1 MAVENSRK
9 VAVATYV
16 VAAVAAIAVLYL
28 HLLPAM
34 VAGLLVYAVVG
45 AIAPL
50 LERRL
55 SGELSRQ
62 LAVAILGTLVVAL
75 LATLIVGAVV
85 LLRAQV
91 GNPDT
96 MFDSVMP
103 IIDNAR
109 AQLPQAIVSH
119 LPVTTDDLRA
129 TAGDFARKHTAEL
142 QMAGQAT
149 VLTFGRILIGLI
161 LGAMIAL
168 AHERTTSRRGPLT
181 RELEQRCARLAG
193 AFHDIVF
200 AQSKIAAIN
209 TAFTAVFL
217 LIVMPLAGVHLPF
230 AKTLVIITFLVG
242 LLPVVGNLI
251 SNTLIVIV
259 ALSVSLWA
267 AIAALVFLVLLHKF
281 EYFLNARIVGGQ
293 IRARAWELLLAM
305 LVMEAA
311 FGLPGVVA
319 APIYY
324 AWLKSEL
331 QAAELI

>member
-1 MAVENSRK
+1 MEPSRRIANSS
-9 VAVATYV
+9 YV
-16 VAAVAAIAVLYL
+16 VAAVALLLVLFL

-34 VAGLLVYAVVG
+34 IAGLLVYVIVG

-50 LERRL
+50 LERKL
-55 SGELSRQ
+55 SGALSRQ
-62 LAVAILGTLVVAL
+62 LAVALLGAVVVAL
-75 LATLIVGAVV
+75 LALLIVGAVV
-85 LLRAQV
+85 VLRAQL
-91 GNPDT
+91 GDPDT
-96 MFDSVMP
+96 LFNRLMP
-103 IIDNAR
+103 VIDHAH
-109 AQLPQAIVSH
+109 AQLPAAIVAH
-119 LPVTTDDLRA
+119 LPVTIEDLRA
-129 TAGDFARKHTAEL
+129 TASDLAHKHSDQLQTA
-142 QMAGQAT
+142 GKAT
-149 VLTFGRILIGLI
+149 LVLFGRILVGLI
-161 LGAMIAL
+161 LGAMVAL
-168 AHERTTSRRGPLT
+168 THERGPTRSGPLR
-181 RELEQRCARLAG
+181 RELSARCVRLAN

-209 TAFTAVFL
+209 TLFTAIFL
-217 LIVMPLAGVHLPF
+217 LIAMPLAGVPLPF
-230 AKTLVIITFLVG
+230 AKTLVIITFVIG
-242 LLPVVGNLI
+242 FLPVVGNLI

-259 ALSVSLWA
+259 ALSVSMWA

-331 QAAELI
+331 LVLDLI